1 MSVLETAKNILSN
14 NLSAK
19 SEESILIITDDSL
32 TEIANIFYKAA
43 KNISNKTIIAKM
55 PVQNKSGEE
64 PPHMIA
70 SLMKTSDVV
79 LYITEHSLTHTQAR
93 LAASK
98 AGARIATMPGI
109 TKIC

>member
-55 PVQNKSGEE
+55 PV
-64 PPHMIA
+64 
-70 SLMKTSDVV
+70 
-79 LYITEHSLTHTQAR
+79 
-93 LAASK
+93 
-98 AGARIATMPGI
+98 
-109 TKIC
+109 